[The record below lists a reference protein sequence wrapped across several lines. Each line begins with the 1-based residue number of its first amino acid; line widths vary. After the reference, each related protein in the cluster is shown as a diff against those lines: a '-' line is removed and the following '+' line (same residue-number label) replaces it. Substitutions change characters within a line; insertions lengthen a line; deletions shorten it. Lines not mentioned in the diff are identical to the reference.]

1 MTNKELICKAL
12 ETLTEA
18 FKQPNLSET
27 LDFINKR
34 ALADPSVP
42 LGLEVLQ
49 VNLTLIMSHVSLSMY
64 LELNKS
70 NVPTSE

>member
-18 FKQPNLSET
+18 FRQPTLGET
-27 LDFINKR
+27 LDFLTKR
-34 ALADPSVP
+34 ALSDPSLP

-49 VNLTLIMSHVSLSMY
+49 KNLALISDHVLLSMY
-64 LELNKS
+64 LKLSEDAT
-70 NVPTSE
+70 TSE